1 MLNRYNYLKQSKEI
15 QNIIKKYWCP
25 VKFNTFCLKENNKFL
40 YIINMVDDNMISTS
54 MCNSEVWYNI
64 YDENVIPLLSSIQV
78 EVIIE
83 RITNTKSFST
93 IDRTGR
99 PLIRLFDVI
108 DGNIILKETYYG
120 KQSNDSF
127 YQTVNKINLLWEVL
141 INVIKKEEI

>member
-1 MLNRYNYLKQSKEI
+1 MLNRDNFLKQPKQI
-15 QNIIKKYWCP
+15 QNIIKKYWYP
-25 VKFNTFCLKENNKFL
+25 NKFNTFFLKESDKFI
-40 YIINMVDDNMISTS
+40 YCINMVDGNMISTS

-64 YDENVIPLLSSIQV
+64 YDENIIPSLSSIQV

-120 KQSNDSF
+120 KQSDDSF

-141 INVIKKEEI
+141 VDVIKKEEI